1 MWPTG
6 SCPRNE
12 TITAQTSLVCG
23 DDTQRKHDALVEY
36 VVNVLLE
43 KYVDGTDM
51 EFFLNVEEE
60 VNWW

>member
-6 SCPRNE
+6 SGPRNE
-12 TITAQTSLVCG
+12 TITAQTSLGCG
-23 DDTQRKHDALVEY
+23 DDTWSKHDALVEY